1 LKNIVQFWKL
11 QLDELSKEKKT
22 IQRGCFVVI
31 IIVYQIFSQ
40 CHFNAQE
47 NNVSRRLSFS
57 MTF

>member
-22 IQRGCFVVI
+22 IQRGCFAT
-31 IIVYQIFSQ
+31 VYQIFSQ